1 MDCSYLS
8 QTFVN
13 EVRLV
18 LVKQNRPFIVA
29 FTLKLIGHLIASYFV
44 IQIMSLNACRFA
56 FRTSNELITPKKRTS
71 IVANCLFCKVLRDFF
86 NSTKSQILDS
96 YWFLRIKALSGAV
109 AVWLLLLLSTVPCSR
124 VVSKFIE
131 KQLEMNT
138 LTEWHSVSVRLK
150 HGRGTAANRF

>member
-1 MDCSYLS
+1 MDCSYLW

-86 NSTKSQILDS
+86 QLNQVTDIGLVLVFAYKGTFGGSRSLT
-96 YWFLRIKALSGAV
+96 V
-109 AVWLLLLLSTVPCSR
+109 A
-124 VVSKFIE
+124 
-131 KQLEMNT
+131 T
-138 LTEWHSVSVRLK
+138 L
-150 HGRGTAANRF
+150 